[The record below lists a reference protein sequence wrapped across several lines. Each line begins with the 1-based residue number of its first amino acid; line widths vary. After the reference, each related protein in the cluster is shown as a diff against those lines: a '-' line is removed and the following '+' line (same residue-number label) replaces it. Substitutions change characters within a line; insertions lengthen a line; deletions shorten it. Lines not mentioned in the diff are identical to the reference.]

1 MFLFRADLYC
11 VTFIEYMTVE
21 KTLLDYT
28 NLLSLNEYRYPLL
41 PNEYKYFREIYS
53 KNTLALTLD

>member
-11 VTFIEYMTVE
+11 ITLIEYMTVE
-21 KTLLDYT
+21 KTFLDYI
-28 NLLSLNEYRYPLL
+28 NLFSPNSYRYPLL
-41 PNEYKYFREIYS
+41 PNEYKYFLEIYS

>member
-1 MFLFRADLYC
+1 MFLSRADLYC

-41 PNEYKYFREIYS
+41 PNEYK
-53 KNTLALTLD
+53 